1 MLFVFYYRVIRF
13 LLMVR
18 FVNDFFLFIF
28 SFVIVGCTLDAGLLS
43 ADEMRKLVSG
53 VIVHGSQEEN
63 ELAVKVCLELVSLCA
78 NMSNIRVGATDSAL
92 QYLLNTSTSND
103 FKSNQYFKR
112 KSTFTTSSDDG
123 STAADGGESTEPAG
137 KCCKVT
143 TTVVNEGE
151 SKVDKTIE
159 VDVVV
164 PDEYV
169 LEDFSI
175 SDEGIISLEGEL
187 MF

>member
-1 MLFVFYYRVIRF
+1 
-13 LLMVR
+13 
-18 FVNDFFLFIF
+18 
-28 SFVIVGCTLDAGLLS
+28 
-43 ADEMRKLVSG
+43 
-53 VIVHGSQEEN
+53 
-63 ELAVKVCLELVSLCA
+63 
-78 NMSNIRVGATDSAL
+78 MSNIRVGATDSAL
-92 QYLLNTSTSND
+92 QYLLNNSTTND

-123 STAADGGESTEPAG
+123 STAADGGESTELTG
-137 KCCKVT
+137 KSCKVMT
-143 TTVVNEGE
+143 MVVNEGE

-164 PDEYV
+164 PDEYI

>member
-1 MLFVFYYRVIRF
+1 MHKHVKHK
-13 LLMVR
+13 
-18 FVNDFFLFIF
+18 
-28 SFVIVGCTLDAGLLS
+28 SGC
-43 ADEMRKLVSG
+43 
-53 VIVHGSQEEN
+53 
-63 ELAVKVCLELVSLCA
+63 
-78 NMSNIRVGATDSAL
+78 SAL
-92 QYLLNTSTSND
+92 QYLLNNSTTND

-175 SDEGIISLEGEL
+175 SDKGIISLEGEL